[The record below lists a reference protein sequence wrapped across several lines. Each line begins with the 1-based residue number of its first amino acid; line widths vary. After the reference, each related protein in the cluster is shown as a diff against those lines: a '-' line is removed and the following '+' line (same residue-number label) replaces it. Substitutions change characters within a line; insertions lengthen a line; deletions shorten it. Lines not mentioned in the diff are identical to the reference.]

1 MDGDVTFGDFCAA
14 MDLRPGIGG
23 GVTIGLI
30 RRLVSTKRWATDLS
44 IVIFDPAQPMRRFRI
59 VSYGAKRASA

>member
-1 MDGDVTFGDFCAA
+1 

-44 IVIFDPAQPMRRFRI
+44 IVDRRAIRTPFR
-59 VSYGAKRASA
+59 G